1 MHKIEELSLNKSY
14 DFDVVISVESSNFS
28 GTLKLTP
35 NEIQL
40 SVFGEETEDRKW
52 PFPIDNLSDLKCRT
66 THQQFT
72 LLNLTITDYKGLLLS
87 KHPSQITSFQI
98 NYLVE
103 SVIMQPENTSSRTNY
118 HGISIHSQTI
128 NSWLGCT
135 EEQQRILKS
144 EHAGIRFYSCPVE
157 FSRPLEN
164 QDLLSVSYNLKK
176 FYSLPEFK
184 SGLTFPPSL
193 NYHSREPLSPP
204 QAIILYRK
212 MNNLFSFITNKAI
225 SVQQLRLHGSR
236 KDSFIYTTSP
246 KPKTD
251 SRILYPYSSSTWAG
265 PNDLPPFR
273 LLSFNKFFSLPNKEQ
288 EYFEKYLKY
297 SRMNNT
303 EDIFL
308 GYFRILESMCYLEKP
323 HIKEESLYTL
333 CSEIKRILAE
343 KNTPTKD
350 INTFI
355 RGVKRLNRSKY
366 NTEKCI
372 QELFNSLSSETKN
385 LWKFGKERI
394 GQICKLRND
403 ITHANEHYVNEK
415 DFNENLIFL
424 ESLLV
429 ISLLKI
435 IDTPI
440 ENIHKIVSRI
450 DNYYFISKQHN

>member
-14 DFDVVISVESSNFS
+14 DFDVVISVENSKFS

-40 SVFGEETEDRKW
+40 SVFGEETENRKW

-87 KHPSQITSFQI
+87 NHPTQITSFQI

-128 NSWLGCT
+128 NSWIGST
-135 EEQQRILKS
+135 EEQQRILKN
-144 EHAGIRFYSCPVE
+144 EHAGVRYYSCPVE
-157 FSRPLEN
+157 FNHPLEN

-193 NYHSREPLSPP
+193 NYHSCDPLSPS
-204 QAIILYRK
+204 QAITLYK
-212 MNNLFSFITNKAI
+212 KINNLFSFITNKAI
-225 SVQQLRLHGSR
+225 SIQQLRLHSSR
-236 KDSFIYTTSP
+236 KDSFIYTTTP
-246 KPKTD
+246 KSKTN
-251 SRILYPYSSSTWAG
+251 SRILYPYSTSVWTGS
-265 PNDLPPFR
+265 NDLPPFP
-273 LLSFNKFFSLPNKEQ
+273 LQSFNKFFSLPNKEQ
-288 EYFEKYLKY
+288 EYFDKYLKY

-308 GYFRILESMCYLEKP
+308 GYFRILESICYMEKP
-323 HIKEESLYTL
+323 HFDEETLSTL
-333 CSEIKRILAE
+333 CSEIKRFLAE
-343 KNTPTKD
+343 KETPTKD
-350 INTFI
+350 INTFT
-355 RGVKRLNRSKY
+355 RGIKRLNRSKY

-372 QELFNSLSSETKN
+372 QELFNSLPSGTKN
-385 LWKFGKERI
+385 L
-394 GQICKLRND
+394 
-403 ITHANEHYVNEK
+403 
-415 DFNENLIFL
+415 
-424 ESLLV
+424 
-429 ISLLKI
+429 
-435 IDTPI
+435 
-440 ENIHKIVSRI
+440 
-450 DNYYFISKQHN
+450 